1 MVVSV
6 LRLHVRPG
14 SEQALIRFYVEHEIF
29 ERSRESGGFRAGRLL
44 EPVEPGTAFLVIAEW
59 DDADAYR
66 RWLAS
71 PVRAE
76 LGVGLEPL
84 LGSEPPDGAI
94 YREAVSSEADADPN
108 SEPRQGGR

>member
-14 SEQALIRFYVEHEIF
+14 SEQALIRYYIEHEIF

-44 EPVEPGTAFLVIAEW
+44 EPVEPDTAFLVIAEW
-59 DDADAYR
+59 DDAEAYR
-66 RWLAS
+66 RWVEN

-76 LGVGLEPL
+76 LGRGLEPL
-84 LGSEPPDGAI
+84 VGSQPPEGAI
-94 YREAVSSEADADPN
+94 YREAVTSAAAS
-108 SEPRQGGR
+108 PRDESPPEDQ